1 MKEPENLEEQHFWRL
16 TNGAFKWV
24 AQIEYTDNNDKLAF
38 TSNVIGEDES
48 SDEYES
54 RRQQGLKRCRDLEEE
69 HDDDVVAPISQELEE
84 EEDRKVKQKLDAEDD
99 VEAEN
104 VEGDEESDDDDDED
118 EEEDDDDE
126 EDDEEDESDQ
136 DSMEESSDEE

>member
-1 MKEPENLEEQHFWRL
+1 MKEPENLEEQHFWRR

-38 TSNVIGEDES
+38 TSDVLGEDEN

-54 RRQQGLKRCRDLEEE
+54 RRQQGLKRCHDLEEE
-69 HDDDVVAPISQELEE
+69 HDDVVAAPISQEVE